1 MHISDTSANT
11 RYKIIVVM
19 MTMILITSSFLLS
32 GIFFIKPVNAQG
44 GMGDDSASGELTT
57 EMRNWEM
64 INHNNLGWSFNPQNV
79 INRDNVNE
87 LGLKWIFPYP
97 KSPSIPGA
105 GTYEG
110 SGAPVIVVD
119 GISYAATNHRGLI
132 ALNANDGRV
141 LWNKHVEYD
150 NNQLVKD
157 YPHVMGL
164 LPHTHAVN
172 NYADQGFILPS
183 FQSWQVDGHDSLL
196 GDLALQVLELCGTQ
210 REARAWGNLG
220 FYASI
225 GTHPPAIFEDIMIVP
240 VMGSSG
246 KGGRSFIAGYDISDP
261 ENPSR
266 VWQTFVGPEALGDK
280 DWALHN

>member
-150 NNQLVKD
+150 NN
-157 YPHVMGL
+157 HCL
-164 LPHTHAVN
+164 LYTS
-172 NYADQGFILPS
+172 PS
-183 FQSWQVDGHDSLL
+183 PRDS
-196 GDLALQVLELCGTQ
+196 
-210 REARAWGNLG
+210 
-220 FYASI
+220 
-225 GTHPPAIFEDIMIVP
+225 
-240 VMGSSG
+240 
-246 KGGRSFIAGYDISDP
+246 
-261 ENPSR
+261 
-266 VWQTFVGPEALGDK
+266 
-280 DWALHN
+280 